1 MPKSEAYC
9 VDSGHP
15 VRWEEGDRC
24 IVHGNRPTP
33 CYAAL
38 RDPRC
43 QHPRWPRDANG
54 SSRCPECGEE
64 ATDAQ
69 A

>member
-1 MPKSEAYC
+1 MSKSEAYC

-15 VRWEEGDRC
+15 VRYGAGDRC
-24 IVHGNRPTP
+24 ISHGAADTP

-43 QHPRWPRDANG
+43 QHPRWPVDANG
-54 SSRCPECGEE
+54 SSRCPECGEVV
-64 ATDAQ
+64 DDS
-69 A
+69 